1 MPTIMPGVPIQY
13 GQRSGSFSSQTGNWF
28 LNVNRA
34 VAAARWESLN
44 VDKNAEIVSA
54 TFTPD
59 FLGYNSPTGFGI
71 VQVDNA
77 TSLSA
82 GTYWLSGTDYG
93 SVGPSGSGSGVVT
106 LDFTSQIQSLVNR
119 AGWVNGNSFA
129 LRSNKSGTWSIKQSS
144 LGSFTV
150 VTAAVWDAGANQTV
164 EPWSTVTLSGTPS
177 GGAWTQVSG
186 ESVSLGGSGDVRTFI
201 APAKMTQHQMVF
213 SYGGTSN
220 MTVTVNP
227 SKHAIVGASGSLT
240 PARFRLL

>member
-1 MPTIMPGVPIQY
+1 MATIMPGAPTEY

-28 LNVNRA
+28 LNVSRA
-34 VAAARWESLN
+34 VAGARWASLN

-59 FLGYNSPTGFGI
+59 FLGYSAPVGFGI

-77 TSLSA
+77 TSLT

-93 SVGPSGSGSGVVT
+93 SVGPSGSGSGVVP

-129 LRSNKSGTWSIKQSS
+129 LRSNQAGTWSIKQAS

-150 VTAAVWDAGANQTV
+150 VTASASDAGEDQTV
-164 EPWSTVTLSGTPS
+164 EPWEIVTLTGTPS
-177 GGAWTQVSG
+177 GSTWEQVSG
-186 ESVSLGGSGDVRTFI
+186 ESVTLGGSGATRTFV
-201 APAKMTQHQMVF
+201 APAKMVEHQMVF
-213 SYGGTSN
+213 SYGGST
-220 MTVTVNP
+220 MTVTVSP
-227 SKHAIVGASGSLT
+227 AKHAIIGAGSTLI
-240 PARFRLL
+240 PARFITI